1 MKRLMVVVLA
11 AVAALLV
18 GPMSM
23 AYAGGMGIGNN
34 VAFQCYVISGADP
47 GGTVDL
53 TDRFGTRTS
62 LKIGGA
68 RLYCTDVASAHF
80 NGSRNS
86 SQPAPC
92 DALGNGACDL
102 KCYDV
107 KSNKGS
113 NPQVTLSL
121 SDFFFGHS
129 SGAGA
134 DDSTIGVAQFV
145 CVGAEAAN
153 P

>member
-1 MKRLMVVVLA
+1 MKRLVVVMLA

-18 GPMSM
+18 GPMSS
-23 AYAGGMGIGNN
+23 AYAGGMGLGNS
-34 VAFQCYVISGADP
+34 VAFQCYVISGDGP

-68 RLYCTDVASAHF
+68 RLYCTDFVSANF
-80 NGSRNS
+80 NGARND

-92 DALGNGACDL
+92 APDSTGACDL
-102 KCYDV
+102 KCYDIRSA
-107 KSNKGS
+107 KAG
-113 NPQVTLSL
+113 NPAKDISV
-121 SDFFFGHS
+121 SDFFFD
-129 SGAGA
+129 GAESAVG
-134 DDSTIGVAQFV
+134 GAQFV
-145 CVGAEAAN
+145 CVGALGTVVTT